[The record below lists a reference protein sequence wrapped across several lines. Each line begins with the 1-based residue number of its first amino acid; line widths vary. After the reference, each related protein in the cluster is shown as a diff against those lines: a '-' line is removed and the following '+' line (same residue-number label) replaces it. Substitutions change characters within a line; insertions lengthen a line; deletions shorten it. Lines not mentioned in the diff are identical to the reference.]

1 MRLPAG
7 SDDKESTW
15 NAGDSGSIPR
25 KIPWRGEW
33 LPTLVFLPGEFH
45 GERSLVGYGPW
56 GHKESDTTGTRL
68 THNPSTY
75 NGAWNI
81 TEPQ

>member
-1 MRLPAG
+1 MIYVILQGTWVIIMYKTKEDLLGLPAG

-25 KIPWRGEW
+25 KIPWRREW

-45 GERSLVGYGPW
+45 G
-56 GHKESDTTGTRL
+56 
-68 THNPSTY
+68 
-75 NGAWNI
+75 
-81 TEPQ
+81 